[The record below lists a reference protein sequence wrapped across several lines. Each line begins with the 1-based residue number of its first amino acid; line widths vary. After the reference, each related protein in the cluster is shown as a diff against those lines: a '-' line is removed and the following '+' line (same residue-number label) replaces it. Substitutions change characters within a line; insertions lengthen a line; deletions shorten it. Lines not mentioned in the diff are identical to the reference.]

1 MTNLKIA
8 NLEIKVSGECF
19 MNDVEWKQLT
29 EMRDHIKQHGVQ
41 AFDTAYLEEY
51 SRLLALSLE
60 GKGDIVNSK

>member
-1 MTNLKIA
+1 
-8 NLEIKVSGECF
+8 
-19 MNDVEWKQLT
+19 MNDIEWKQLI

-41 AFDTAYLEEY
+41 AFGTAYLEEY